1 MRLRFVNSIGLGG
14 SIALMCVIGL
24 APARIF
30 AQGPGDAVLDKTTFG
45 HSQND
50 GRDIVNSLIPGEKK
64 FGKGEKK
71 LEVNSGDLKSKQLKD
86 TTFGGSLL
94 NMGIVG
100 AEPKLDESKRPVA
113 VESERDSSSVKQPA
127 ATRKEP
133 LLQLSDSTILQQQA
147 EQSDIAAVDKEPK
160 ATGENI
166 SAAAGSNETQKKQAG
181 PADPAKDQKSSTAS
195 SDKPTKPDGDR

>member
-24 APARIF
+24 APAWIF

-100 AEPKLDESKRPVA
+100 AEPKLDESKRPT
-113 VESERDSSSVKQPA
+113 VESEKDSSSVKQPA
-127 ATRKEP
+127 ATGKEP
-133 LLQLSDSTILQQQA
+133 LLQLSDSAIQQQA
-147 EQSDIAAVDKEPK
+147 EQSDIAAGDKEPK
-160 ATGENI
+160 ATGENTTT
-166 SAAAGSNETQKKQAG
+166 AGSNETQKKQAG

-195 SDKPTKPDGDR
+195 GDKPSKPDGDR

>member
-14 SIALMCVIGL
+14 SIALMCVVGL
-24 APARIF
+24 SPARVS
-30 AQGPGDAVLDKTTFG
+30 AQQHAIDKTTLG
-45 HSQND
+45 QSQND

-71 LEVNSGDLKSKQLKD
+71 LEVNSGDLKSKTVKD

-100 AEPKLDESKRPVA
+100 VEPKLDESKRPVA

-127 ATRKEP
+127 TTGKEP
-133 LLQLSDSTILQQQA
+133 LLQLSDNAVLQQQA
-147 EQSDIAAVDKEPK
+147 EQSDITAVDKEPT
-160 ATGENI
+160 ATGGNT
-166 SAAAGSNETQKKQAG
+166 SAAADNNETQKKQAG

-195 SDKPTKPDGDR
+195 SDKPSKPDGDH